1 MKKSLLVACLVVF
14 AATVFY
20 GCNAEELKKLNDQV
34 ATLTTEN
41 TNLKAKVGDLEK
53 AKADMQNQI
62 NALTAERDQTKKDL
76 EACKTPAADEK
87 GAKKD
92 DKGKKD
98 DKAAKKEEK
107 GKKEDAPKAAP
118 AGEPKKK
125 FGAPKK
131 AK

>member
-1 MKKSLLVACLVVF
+1 VKKALFTAMLVVF
-14 AATVFY
+14 AAALFA

-34 ATLTTEN
+34 ASLTTEN

-62 NALTAERDQTKKDL
+62 NALTAERDQAKKDL
-76 EACKTPAADEK
+76 EACAAP
-87 GAKKD
+87 
-92 DKGKKD
+92 KD
-98 DKAAKKEEK
+98 DKAAKKDEK
-107 GKKEDAPKAAP
+107 APAKKDDKAAAKKDAPAEKKAAAP
-118 AGEPKKK
+118 AGEKKAK

>member
-1 MKKSLLVACLVVF
+1 VKKALFAAILVVF
-14 AATVFY
+14 AATLFA

-34 ATLTTEN
+34 ASLTTEN

-62 NALTAERDQTKKDL
+62 NALTAERDQAKKDL
-76 EACKTPAADEK
+76 EACTKPPEK
-87 GAKKD
+87 A
-92 DKGKKD
+92 D
-98 DKAAKKEEK
+98 DKAAKKDEK
-107 GKKEDAPKAAP
+107 GGKKEAKKEEKKEEKKAAAP
-118 AGEPKKK
+118 SGEKKPK

>member
-1 MKKSLLVACLVVF
+1 MKKALFAAILVVF
-14 AATVFY
+14 AATLFA

-34 ATLTTEN
+34 ASLTTEN

-62 NALTAERDQTKKDL
+62 NALTAERDQ
-76 EACKTPAADEK
+76 
-87 GAKKD
+87 AKKD
-92 DKGKKD
+92 APKD
-98 DKAAKKEEK
+98 DK
-107 GKKEDAPKAAP
+107 KAAP
-118 AGEPKKK
+118 PAGDKKPK